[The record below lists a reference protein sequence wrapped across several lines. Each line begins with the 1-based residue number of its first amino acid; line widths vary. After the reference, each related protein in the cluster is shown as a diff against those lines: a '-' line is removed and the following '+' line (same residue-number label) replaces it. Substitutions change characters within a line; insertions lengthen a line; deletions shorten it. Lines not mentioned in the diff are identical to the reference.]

1 MYVKTVLLTLMAWF
15 LGLLLDA
22 NLDMKPQGFLYLRVL
37 LPILVM
43 GLCILSRLPGAT
55 VQKDSAINKDTSGDS
70 PRAS

>member
-22 NLDMKPQGFLYLRVL
+22 NLDMEPQGFLYLRVL

-55 VQKDSAINKDTSGDS
+55 VQKIPPSIRIHPGDS